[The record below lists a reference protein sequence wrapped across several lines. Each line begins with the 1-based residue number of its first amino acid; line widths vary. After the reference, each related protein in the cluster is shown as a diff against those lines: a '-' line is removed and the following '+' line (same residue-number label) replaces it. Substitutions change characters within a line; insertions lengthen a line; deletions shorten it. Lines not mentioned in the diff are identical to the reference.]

1 MNTNKLS
8 PDSESGSKT
17 DGGVDTETRK
27 SESIISMTQEQF
39 DEVIASRLSRQEKKL
54 KEEHESV
61 VRKLEEETE
70 KSPADE
76 NELSI
81 RLKEREETL
90 KAEYQLAIEK
100 QSEETRKTKSELKKL
115 REENRV
121 SVMQNEVVSTLSLT
135 NAISPNDIWLILNSK
150 RLIGVDAEGDVVPVN
165 PATGEPLVSADG
177 KPIGLKTFIEGY
189 LSERPHY
196 VSPSGNR
203 GSGGRGGRNTPVSG
217 TTTGGSITGGSNE
230 NGVRELIQNGNF
242 QQLEAD
248 MRSKGKLWHGGIIPD
263 WDK

>member
-1 MNTNKLS
+1 MNILMFS
-8 PDSESGSKT
+8 PDSESGGVT
-17 DGGVDTETRK
+17 DGGID
-27 SESIISMTQEQF
+27 SEEKENENIISMTQEQF

-54 KEEHESV
+54 KEEHESAV
-61 VRKLEEETE
+61 KKLEVES
-70 KSPADE
+70 KNRLPADE

-81 RLKEREETL
+81 RLREREETL

-100 QSEETRKTKSELKKL
+100 QSEETGMIKSELERL

-121 SVMQNEVVSTLSLT
+121 SVMQNEVVSALSMT
-135 NAISPNDIWLILNSK
+135 NAISPNDIWLILHSK
-150 RLIGVDAEGDVVPVN
+150 RLIGVDLEGDVVPVN
-165 PATGEPLVSADG
+165 PATGEPLLSADG
-177 KPIGLKTFIEGY
+177 KPMELKNFIEGY

-203 GSGGRGGRNTPVSG
+203 GSGGTGGRNTPVNGGGITGG
-217 TTTGGSITGGSNE
+217 TTTGGIS
-230 NGVRELIQNGNF
+230 GVRDLIQSGNF

-248 MRSKGKLWHGGIIPD
+248 MRSKGKLWHGGVIPE

>member
-1 MNTNKLS
+1 MNTDKFS
-8 PDSESGSKT
+8 PDSESGGGT
-17 DGGVDTETRK
+17 DGGID
-27 SESIISMTQEQF
+27 SENKKNENVISMTQEQF

-54 KEEHESV
+54 KEEHESAV
-61 VRKLEEETE
+61 KKLEEESNKRLPT
-70 KSPADE
+70 DE
-76 NELSI
+76 NGLSI

-100 QSEETRKTKSELKKL
+100 QSEETGKIKSELERL

-121 SVMQNEVVSTLSLT
+121 SVMQNEVVSALSMT
-135 NAISPNDIWLILNSK
+135 NAISPNDIWLILHSK
-150 RLIGVDAEGDVVPVN
+150 RLIGVGPEGDVVPVN
-165 PATGEPLVSADG
+165 PTTGEPLLSADG
-177 KPIGLKTFIEGY
+177 KPMKLRTFIEGY

-203 GSGGRGGRNTPVSG
+203 GSGGTGGRITPVN
-217 TTTGGSITGGSNE
+217 GGGITDGSSIS
-230 NGVRELIQNGNF
+230 GVRDLIQNGNF

-248 MRSKGKLWHGGIIPD
+248 MRSKGKLWHGGVIPD